1 MNNKDHMDHTD
12 KHANSHG
19 KEAPGE
25 AAKHGK
31 TESHHATSG
40 HKDTHTGHKET
51 HSGHKSG
58 GKSH

>member
-1 MNNKDHMDHTD
+1 MNDKDHMDHTA

-19 KEAPGE
+19 KEAPGKAVE
-25 AAKHGK
+25 HGK

-40 HKDTHTGHKET
+40 HKET

-58 GKSH
+58 GK